1 MYEGSQ
7 ARWAMAASS
16 LRDAH
21 VPPSKR
27 NEPEAELSPAGSYG
41 GTAMKV
47 AVYVAGEVPA
57 TMLCVWA
64 PPSDHDIQMYADRP
78 IVCGEGALIVIVDP
92 TITVT
97 LNGAVRAVPP
107 I

>member
-1 MYEGSQ
+1 
-7 ARWAMAASS
+7 
-16 LRDAH
+16 
-21 VPPSKR
+21 
-27 NEPEAELSPAGSYG
+27 
-41 GTAMKV
+41 MKV

-64 PPSDHDIQMYADRP
+64 PPSDHDIQRYADRP
-78 IVCGEGALIVIVDP
+78 IVCGEGALIVSVDP

-107 I
+107 TTRLSPAPLGFAVKVSVVVCG